1 MKHFSCYQVQC
12 FKIFDE
18 LLDIKYGKIGSSTRD
33 EYEAKANY
41 FVISEM
47 LKEARKEARITQ
59 KQLADRI
66 GTKKSYISRLENGKA
81 DIQVS
86 TLYKIFET
94 GLGRKIRL
102 TLI

>member
-1 MKHFSCYQVQC
+1 MKKEEIRKASSFE
-12 FKIFDE
+12 E
-18 LLDIKYGKIGSSTRD
+18 LLDIKYGKIGTPIRD

-47 LKEARKEARITQ
+47 LKDARRAAKLTQ
-59 KQLADRI
+59 EQLANRI

-81 DIQVS
+81 DIQLS

-102 TLI
+102 TIL